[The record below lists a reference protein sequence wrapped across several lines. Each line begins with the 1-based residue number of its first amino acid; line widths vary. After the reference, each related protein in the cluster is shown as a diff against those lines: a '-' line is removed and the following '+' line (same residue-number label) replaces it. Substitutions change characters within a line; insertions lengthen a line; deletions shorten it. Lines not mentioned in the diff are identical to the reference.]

1 MLNVVTL
8 TMPTRALLPATIAG
22 KAGKVMNVAST
33 AAFMPRPL
41 IPGIVK
47 NAQSRNA

>member
-8 TMPTRALLPATIAG
+8 TMPTRALLPAMAAR

-33 AAFMPRPL
+33 AAFMPGPL
-41 IPGIVK
+41 MATPAK
-47 NAQSRNA
+47 PSC